1 VKFKVLQALLFSLFG
16 LFPEFQ
22 AQPPI
27 PEITISTE
35 FSPGTTF
42 PNFIGNKN
50 GWNAKLYAAGAF
62 SVLLSKRLN
71 KHWDTFVGIGMSA
84 YRMNN
89 RGKVDDYLVDFTSPH
104 LLSGIGYYKNP
115 FNQTQSF
122 IKLSAGS
129 QLGYRGEL
137 NEYYETYAV
146 KSRGNGLF
154 YFFLR
159 PEIGI
164 YRRAN
169 QKLKGSSFYNAF
181 EISAYY
187 RFNFNS
193 LGEVNI
199 TDDETTA
206 EHTSEEIEF

>member
-1 VKFKVLQALLFSLFG
+1 
-16 LFPEFQ
+16 
-22 AQPPI
+22 
-27 PEITISTE
+27 
-35 FSPGTTF
+35 
-42 PNFIGNKN
+42 
-50 GWNAKLYAAGAF
+50 
-62 SVLLSKRLN
+62 
-71 KHWDTFVGIGMSA
+71 
-84 YRMNN
+84 MN
-89 RGKVDDYLVDFTSPH
+89 
-104 LLSGIGYYKNP
+104 
-115 FNQTQSF
+115 
-122 IKLSAGS
+122 
-129 QLGYRGEL
+129 
-137 NEYYETYAV
+137 TYAV

-199 TDDETTA
+199 TDDETTTKIIPKGNIMGLCIRYVMPPGKKRLK
-206 EHTSEEIEF
+206 EKMKTPNKRIRKIQDLK